1 MCGSL
6 DRIYAVVPSGD
17 LNTYP
22 IPADVIA
29 VSPDTLRMPMR
40 DKLRVVEERAQTLPP
55 CIDESELIQQL
66 KRDFQ
71 RQLADM
77 QTEHDKE
84 KRDMKI
90 LLEQIRKLVTDEGGE
105 MHR

>member
-1 MCGSL
+1 MSDSL

-22 IPADVIA
+22 IPANVIA

-40 DKLRVVEERAQTLPP
+40 DRLWVVEDRVQPLQPST
-55 CIDESELIQQL
+55 DDSELIQQL
-66 KRDFQ
+66 KGDFQ
-71 RQLADM
+71 RQLTDL

-84 KRDMKI
+84 KMHMKRS
-90 LLEQIRKLVTDEGGE
+90 LEQVRKLVTDEG
-105 MHR
+105 